1 MSLIDITR
9 RLAAE
14 VDALTFAPPTAYVYN
29 PLVYARTAHEQYL
42 ERYGQGTREALL
54 LGMNPGPF
62 GMAQTGVPFGDPV
75 LVREWMG
82 IDAPVGK
89 PPHEHP
95 KRPIQGFQCTRREV
109 SGMRLW
115 GWARDRWGTADA
127 FFVRCFVVNYCPL
140 VFMEESGKN
149 RTPDK
154 LSAGECAALYTVC
167 DRALRGIVELMQPR
181 IVIGIGG
188 FAEERLTA
196 ALTGI
201 NVRIDR
207 LLHPSPANPQ
217 ANAGWAQFADAKFA
231 ELGLL

>member
-1 MSLIDITR
+1 MSLIEITR
-9 RLAAE
+9 RLATE
-14 VDALTFAPPTAYVYN
+14 VDALSFAPPTAYVYN
-29 PLVYARTAHEQYL
+29 PLDYAREAHELYL
-42 ERYGQGTREALL
+42 SRFGQGTREALL

-75 LVREWMG
+75 MVREWMG
-82 IDAPVGK
+82 IVAPVGH

-95 KRPIQGFQCTRREV
+95 KRPVLGFDCLRREV

-115 GWARDRWGTADA
+115 GWARDRWGTPET
-127 FFVRCFVVNYCPL
+127 FFTRYYVVNYCPL

-154 LSAGECAALYTVC
+154 LPPAESAALYAVC
-167 DRALRGIVELMQPR
+167 DRALRAIVETLQPR
-181 IVIGIGG
+181 IAIGIGG
-188 FAEERLTA
+188 FAEARLTA
-196 ALTGI
+196 ALTGLDVQI
-201 NVRIDR
+201 ER

-217 ANAGWAQFADAKFA
+217 ANAGWEKFADAKFR